1 MDLAQPLS
9 SLIPSI
15 DADVLTV
22 LARTE
27 APLTGRKIASLAR
40 RGSQPAVQTILERL
54 VEHGVA
60 SAQPAGP
67 SVLYTLN
74 RGHLLADA
82 VLAAVGARATLLT
95 RLRDNFADWPEPAV
109 HASLF
114 GSVAR
119 GEARPDSDIDI
130 LIVRPDDIPADH
142 QLWTAQLEALERAV
156 HAWTGNHLAIF
167 DTDPAGLA
175 KAIADGEP
183 LINSLRADGIHLTG
197 TPLAKVAPP
206 ANTGTHAT
214 THTKTKPR

>member
-9 SLIPSI
+9 SLIPSV

-40 RGSQPAVQTILERL
+40 RGSQPAVQTILDRL

-60 SAQPAGP
+60 NAQPAGP
-67 SVLYTLN
+67 SVLYSLN
-74 RGHLLADA
+74 RDHLLADA

-95 RLRDNFADWPEPAV
+95 RLRDDFDEWPEPAV

-114 GSVAR
+114 GSAAR
-119 GEARPDSDIDI
+119 GEARPDSDIDV
-130 LIVRPDDIPADH
+130 LIIRPDDTPTDNSI
-142 QLWTAQLEALERAV
+142 WTAQLGALERSV
-156 HAWTGNHLAIF
+156 HAWTGNHLSLF
-167 DTDPAGLA
+167 DTNRAGLA
-175 KAIADGEP
+175 KAVADGEP

-197 TPLAKVAPP
+197 APLAELVPLT
-206 ANTGTHAT
+206 NTGAHT
-214 THTKTKPR
+214 TKQRQR